1 MRLFVAV
8 YPSGA
13 ALDHLAELICRLRLG
28 AAAAA
33 GTNVRLAGRSLWHV
47 TLVFLGE
54 VPDDRA
60 PVAADAVR
68 AGVTD
73 WQAGAAT
80 GKAAAATRQAGAAI
94 GRPGAAAAPVLRLA
108 GGGRFGR
115 GRGSVVWVGLAGG
128 VEPLYQLTRSVR
140 RSLRR
145 ARCTFDRKPFRP
157 HLTIARPGD
166 RLPPAELAADVATL
180 AEYAGPDWPVEQ
192 LQLVRSVTG
201 PKPVHEPL
209 ASVRLG

>member
-8 YPSGA
+8 YPSEA
-13 ALDHLAELICRLRLG
+13 ALDHLAGTIGRLRLG

-33 GTNVRLAGRSLWHV
+33 GTNVRLTGRPLWHI

-54 VPDDRA
+54 VADDRA
-60 PVAADAVR
+60 PAAAEAVR
-68 AGVTD
+68 AGVTE
-73 WQAGAAT
+73 WRA
-80 GKAAAATRQAGAAI
+80 
-94 GRPGAAAAPVLRLA
+94 PVAPVLRLA

-115 GRGSVVWVGLAGG
+115 GRGSVLWVGLAGG

-145 ARCTFDRKPFRP
+145 ARFGFDRKPFRP

-166 RLPPAELAADVATL
+166 RLPPAGLAADVAEL
-180 AEYAGPDWPVEQ
+180 AGYAGPEWPVEQ
-192 LQLVRSVTG
+192 VQLVRSVPG

-209 ASVRLG
+209 AGVPLA